1 MSLMDSGLN
10 FEDGSIASGMRVNN
24 NNKDLENFLMLE
36 REKAKMTAQMFEF
49 TDICWDKCMTDKPST
64 RLESKTETCIVNCVD
79 RFIDISMFIANRL
92 TQKSQG
98 LSDLD
103 GLD

>member
-1 MSLMDSGLN
+1 
-10 FEDGSIASGMRVNN
+10 
-24 NNKDLENFLMLE
+24 MLE

-49 TDICWDKCMTDKPST
+49 NDICWDKCMTDKPGQ
-64 RLESKTETCIVNCVD
+64 RLDSKTETCIVNCVD

-92 TQKSQG
+92 TQRTN
-98 LSDLD
+98 

>member
-10 FEDGSIASGMRVNN
+10 FNEGSISASGMTTN
-24 NNKDLENFLMLE
+24 NNKDLEDFLMLE

-98 LSDLD
+98 LSGLD